1 MHKENLLPNEQ
12 ILETFG
18 VSKKILALR
27 TFIGLLIGSIG
38 FVINFFLKNTISDTF
53 DIFSELVTWI
63 VIYTPASFGLYLIIR
78 AIWFYLSYEYVLTTR
93 RIVEVT
99 GVLAKK
105 TTSATLE
112 AITDTIVNQDP
123 IERFLLNT
131 GTILVNTAGSPHAEV
146 VLVGVA
152 NPYHFKEKIQDLAT
166 KHALK
171 NKSSVKN
178 FSQNGAKHSS
188 WTSKDNSQK

>member
-12 ILETFG
+12 VLESFG
-18 VSKKILALR
+18 VSKKILVLR
-27 TFIGLLIGSIG
+27 IFIGLLVGSLGFVVNLFLKGSI
-38 FVINFFLKNTISDTF
+38 SEMF

-63 VIYTPASFGLYLIIR
+63 IIYTPAAFGLYLIIR

-123 IERFLLNT
+123 IERFFLNT
-131 GTILVNTAGSPHAEV
+131 GTILVNTAGSPQAEV
-146 VLVGVA
+146 VLVGVD
-152 NPYHFKEKIQDLAT
+152 NPYHFKERIQDLAT

-171 NKSSVKN
+171 NKS
-178 FSQNGAKHSS
+178 GAKSLKYSS
-188 WTSKDNSQK
+188 WTDNNQKQ